1 MKLFGRTGGYYL
13 FWTGAVYLVTGVTC
27 ALFFREVRLEFLQ
40 IIWLATLALPFTYPP
55 LGRYFNLDVEWDK
68 NMFWRKRQIADKVAK
83 DIGDFPE
90 TPEVPVVNEP
100 EDKFDNSDATYT
112 IGRNNAGN
120 TQLRIKLEYGST
132 TLTMGPEAVV
142 DMIEQLSVTIRKQY
156 AVEITQLVVEEEV
169 AE

>member
-1 MKLFGRTGGYYL
+1 MFG
-13 FWTGAVYLVTGVTC
+13 
-27 ALFFREVRLEFLQ
+27 
-40 IIWLATLALPFTYPP
+40 
-55 LGRYFNLDVEWDK
+55 
-68 NMFWRKRQIADKVAK
+68 WRKRQIADKVAK

-90 TPEVPVVNEP
+90 TSEVETPEVETPV
-100 EDKFDNSDATYT
+100 DTFDNSDATYT
-112 IGRNNAGN
+112 IGKNKSGN
-120 TQLRIKLEYGST
+120 TQLRIRLEHGST